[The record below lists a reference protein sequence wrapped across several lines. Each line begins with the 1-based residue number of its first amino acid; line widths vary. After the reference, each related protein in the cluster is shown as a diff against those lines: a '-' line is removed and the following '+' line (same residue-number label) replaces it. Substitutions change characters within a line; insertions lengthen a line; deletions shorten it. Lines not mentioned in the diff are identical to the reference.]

1 MRRILGRFSDRY
13 MNNVFQLCD
22 KLLGIR
28 KVNCAVVAFIHP
40 LIYFY
45 SRKHSCNP
53 VVTRVNIEYVTNGQY
68 DVALFVNR

>member
-22 KLLGIR
+22 KLLGLR
-28 KVNCAVVAFIHP
+28 KVNGALIGLFHP
-40 LIYFY
+40 LTY
-45 SRKHSCNP
+45 SRTHSCNSG
-53 VVTRVNIEYVTNGQY
+53 VSRVNIEHLTYGQY